1 MAGLTAVWDKTGDAS
16 GLFSVQCADLGQDG
30 QDQSRS
36 IRTKARDGAKD
47 LTLARGGRVISNVPG
62 DLGIQL
68 RNLTSNQGQARSA
81 LALEN
86 RIRLHVAAVPHA
98 GALLDQDSP
107 RNLQVFKFKQLFP
120 DKGIRLLGKRR
131 PHSGKTASINRV
143 RLGAGSADLRKTPCL
158 SRADLHSGT

>member
-68 RNLTSNQGQARSA
+68 RNLTSNQGQAGSE
-81 LALEN
+81 LAPEN
-86 RIRLHVAAVPHA
+86 RIRLHVATVLHV
-98 GALLDQDSP
+98 GALLDQARP
-107 RNLQVFKFKQLFP
+107 RNLQVCEFRQLF
-120 DKGIRLLGKRR
+120 RKRA
-131 PHSGKTASINRV
+131 SGCTESAAPMRA
-143 RLGAGSADLRKTPCL
+143 RLGASTASALV
-158 SRADLHSGT
+158 RARRLAQNAVPVAG